1 MAKRIVGFCVPGDP
15 VPQPRARVTTRHG
28 IARAYVPSSS
38 PIHAYRAS
46 IAAAAKKAGSVVT
59 DSVFAVTI
67 VATFARKS
75 SHMNKSGLKKTAPRL
90 PRADVDNIAK
100 AVLDAL
106 HGVAFHDDKQVESLA
121 VRKTYGTEGKTEVLI
136 EANP

>member
-1 MAKRIVGFCVPGDP
+1 M
-15 VPQPRARVTTRHG
+15 RHG

-59 DSVFAVTI
+59 DSVFTVTI
-67 VATFARKS
+67 VATFARKP
-75 SHMNKSGLKKTAPRL
+75 SHMNKSGLKKTAPAL

-106 HGVAFHDDKQVESLA
+106 HGVAWNDDKQVECLA
-121 VRKTYGTEGKTEVLI
+121 VRKTYGPEGKTEVLI
-136 EANP
+136 ETDP